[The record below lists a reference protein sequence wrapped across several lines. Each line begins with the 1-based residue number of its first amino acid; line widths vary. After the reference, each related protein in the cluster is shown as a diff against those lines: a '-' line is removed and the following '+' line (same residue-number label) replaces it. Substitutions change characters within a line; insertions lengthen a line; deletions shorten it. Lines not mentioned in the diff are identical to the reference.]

1 MIQLYRFN
9 SWNQNQPLNC
19 LITRMIYYNKQCK
32 YENYCNNVMRK
43 CYIVITKRYEEVW
56 DFFLYGWI
64 PP

>member
-43 CYIVITKRYEEVW
+43 MLYCYYEE
-56 DFFLYGWI
+56 I
-64 PP
+64 